1 MSKQRLQK
9 IIAQAGVCS
18 RRKAE
23 ILLAQNRV
31 EVNGEKAHLG
41 DKADPSSDN
50 VYVDNLPVVKKLEH
64 KVFLLNKPIGVIS
77 SCKDPHG
84 RTTVL
89 NLLPAKL
96 CKGLHPVGRLDLNS
110 RGAILLT
117 NHGELTLRLTHPRYS
132 HTKTYH
138 VKVEGIPSKGTLK
151 EWRDGVILNGQPT
164 LKASVHLLQS
174 TKEQSLLKIILKEG
188 RKRQIRRVAKLLG
201 HPIVDLQRIAIG
213 PIQLNNLQEGQ
224 WRELRQSEYLM
235 LTKLSNPKDS

>member
-31 EVNGEKAHLG
+31 VVNGEKAHLG
-41 DKADPSSDN
+41 DKADPCSDN
-50 VYVDNLPVVKKLEH
+50 VYVDNLPVVKKVEH

-84 RTTVL
+84 RLTVL
-89 NLLPAKL
+89 SLLPANL
-96 CKGLHPVGRLDLNS
+96 RKGLHPVGRLDLNS

-132 HTKTYH
+132 HAKTYH
-138 VKVEGIPSKGTLK
+138 VKVEGIPSKETLK
-151 EWRDGVILNGQPT
+151 EWRNGVILNGQPT
-164 LKASVHLLQS
+164 LKASIHLLQS

-213 PIQLNNLQEGQ
+213 PIQLNNLQEGH
-224 WRELRQSEYLM
+224 WRELTQSEYLM
-235 LTKLSNPKDS
+235 LTKSSDVKE